1 MTEKAP
7 DVVCTTNPT
16 PGSVVQVFVCKKHVV
31 TYEFKIGSKPELIL
45 PYVVAIDGKVL
56 PEHAGKPRQCK
67 CGSGKIKVVASP
79 GETVSLY
86 LNSDAHPAFRR
97 EPVYKVKVEDCD
109 IDVKV
114 TEKAGKCSDSDN
126 PIPGAAITGKDGK
139 VVKPYAAPLTGDI
152 WMKVTHRFT
161 EQEAS
166 SLIPS
171 TTDGEIKDAVLSIYR
186 GLRSNFLNLTLSK
199 SESNPACKL
208 RVEFHLST
216 NAVDNTTHYSQL
228 TDGLPRV
235 HPLAYV
241 SLLEAAHATGTEKL
255 IVNSDWRPLLG
266 AIRHRAG
273 LGLDVNFMQCKE
285 ERIVINREALRQ
297 SKAGG
302 YVTELERELHKHYL
316 VADEEYKKASENAR
330 ATMAAKKSCR
340 DPSKLAEYEIA
351 SNLVLKDI
359 DEKLNTRNQAKKD
372 WNLERDRNEPRSMRS
387 FRERLARSV
396 GVEQI
401 LDPWYID
408 LNTRDKIPAE
418 PNSQLTGDEKLHDN
432 HLHIS
437 VYEPNIL

>member
-16 PGSVVQVFVCKKHVV
+16 PGSVVQVYVCKKHVV
-31 TYEFKIGSKPELIL
+31 RYEFKIGSKPELIL

-56 PEHAGKPRQCK
+56 PEHTGKPRHCK

-109 IDVKV
+109 IDIKV
-114 TEKAGKCSDSDN
+114 TEKAGKCNDSDN

-161 EQEAS
+161 EQEAN

-171 TTDGEIKDAVLSIYR
+171 TTSGEIKDAVLSIYR
-186 GLRSNFLNLTLSK
+186 GLRSNFLNVTLSK
-199 SESNPACKL
+199 TESNPACKL
-208 RVEFHLST
+208 RVEFYLST
-216 NAVDNTTHYSQL
+216 NAVNNITHYSQL

-255 IVNSDWRPLLG
+255 VVNSDWRPLLG

-273 LGLDVNFMQCKE
+273 LGLDVNYLQCNETK
-285 ERIVINREALRQ
+285 VSINRKELSQA
-297 SKAGG
+297 KAGG
-302 YVTELERELHKHYL
+302 NVTERERELYKQYL
-316 VADEEYKKASENAR
+316 VADGDSKRAAADAQTAVNAR
-330 ATMAAKKSCR
+330 KNCR
-340 DPSKLAEYEIA
+340 DLSRIAEYEKA
-351 SNLVLKDI
+351 ANLAMQSA
-359 DEKLNTRNQAKKD
+359 DEKRKAHNQAEKD
-372 WNLERDRNEPRSMRS
+372 WNLERNRNEPVSMRA
-387 FRERLARSV
+387 FRERLARSE

-401 LDPWYID
+401 LDPWYVD
-408 LNTRDKIPAE
+408 MNTRDKILAE
-418 PNSQLTGDEKLHDN
+418 PNKQLTGDERLHDN